1 MEEKDFKGEELRRR
15 IFDAR
20 MKLALLGTKEGN
32 PVYDEQIVAA
42 RAELVQA
49 RRELAKYKSIKL
61 TERKEMK
68 RW

>member
-1 MEEKDFKGEELRRR
+1 MEEKNFKGEELRRR

-32 PVYDEQIVAA
+32 PIYDEQIIVA

-68 RW
+68 R